1 MLCGLIIQFRYREKH
16 LLFLLT
22 RKKSSEKVKFSG
34 FRMDPLNELR
44 PRSRPLLPW
53 EYLILRSSL
62 SRNYRSSFD
71 DEKKKILLF
80 VKFSENLHI
89 LLLLFFFFLL
99 LSMSGKQKKKWGR
112 GGGEGDNEKNLSD
125 LH

>member
-89 LLLLFFFFLL
+89 LLLLFFFFIIVNV
-99 LSMSGKQKKKWGR
+99 GETKKKVGE
-112 GGGEGDNEKNLSD
+112 GGGGGRQ
-125 LH
+125 